1 MNGKSIKLD
10 KIKNGIAV
18 IKRTWRNDDLVVL
31 KLPMK
36 IRLTEWYERSQS
48 VERGPW
54 SMHCVLRKM
63 AVERQCSRKW
73 TPGQR
78 FLGGSYNLSL
88 ELCVDCTRSGQNG
101 RTLPGSG
108 TYRRNIL
115 SLNISELR
123 LKFGR
128 RARKFRIGIYITAL
142 QVRCHTVFQLA
153 EKLKRQKKIS
163 C

>member
-1 MNGKSIKLD
+1 MMIWWYWNFRWRFD
-10 KIKNGIAV
+10 
-18 IKRTWRNDDLVVL
+18 WRNGTNAPKVWSEAL
-31 KLPMK
+31 
-36 IRLTEWYERSQS
+36 
-48 VERGPW
+48 W
-54 SMHCVLRKM
+54 SMHCVLRKNGSGTTM
-63 AVERQCSRKW
+63 FPQMDAW
-73 TPGQR
+73 TKV
-78 FLGGSYNLSL
+78 LGGSYNLSL

-163 C
+163 CWFLMDVQPYVSRNSPF